1 MNIELLDKFKYK
13 IISAA
18 AFERD
23 YQIMAK
29 EGIANYYKL
38 LETGKIDDKYIS
50 EFKFNNFFADEF
62 ENDFIKPYV

>member
-1 MNIELLDKFKYK
+1 
-13 IISAA
+13 
-18 AFERD
+18 
-23 YQIMAK
+23 MAK